1 MRNGAWLTVS
11 AFRPPYSEKMPYTP
25 ISDRATTRNPE
36 TAPPRIATWTA
47 STRLRRAAEAVRTL
61 AFTLMYMP
69 MIPDA
74 IEHVAP
80 TRKAIAVRMP
90 IGAPASDGT
99 SATSAVSTRVI
110 TTPITTAAT
119 SASSAIVV
127 YWRRMKATA
136 PSKMVPAT
144 SSISFVP
151 VSRESTSRAR

>member
-1 MRNGAWLTVS
+1 
-11 AFRPPYSEKMPYTP
+11 
-25 ISDRATTRNPE
+25 
-36 TAPPRIATWTA
+36 
-47 STRLRRAAEAVRTL
+47 
-61 AFTLMYMP
+61 MYMP

-74 IEHVAP
+74 IEQVAP

-119 SASSAIVV
+119 RASSAIVV
-127 YWRRMKATA
+127 YWRRMNATA

-151 VSRESTSRAR
+151 VSRDSTSRAR